1 VLPECS
7 RSGEYRARVFVGVSR
22 ATLARLVVLAV
33 VVLCIA
39 SAFSTPSI
47 RNDRDPAVYRDTLL
61 FMRQGHGYYQAA
73 ELGLE
78 EHHIGPVASARGMRL
93 PTVFLLWRL
102 VGGLHAVWLLY
113 LALVVVGTT
122 VAAILLV
129 RSPLL
134 AALPALYLFRLGRDA
149 YPLTE
154 LWAVPFVAWAM
165 AATAANRPR
174 LSAALS
180 TVATAIRELAFPILV
195 GGLVVALHRRR
206 DRWAWVAGM
215 AVVVAVFAI
224 HSHLASPFLRSP
236 GNEAPLLGSGR
247 FPSTFVDLLGFNL
260 VGGAVIGPAL
270 FALAIWQLL
279 ERGWLVAFGP
289 FFALGFVGL
298 LVDRP
303 YWGAMLVPLTL
314 LLGGQQVVDLISP
327 RIRSLRS

>member
-1 VLPECS
+1 
-7 RSGEYRARVFVGVSR
+7 VFHVTR
-22 ATLARLVVLAV
+22 ATLARLVVVAV
-33 VVLCIA
+33 VALCIA

-47 RNDRDPAVYRDTLL
+47 RNDRDPAVFRDTLL
-61 FMRQGHGYYQAA
+61 FMRQGHGYYKAA

-78 EHHIGPVASARGMRL
+78 AHFIGPVASARGMRL

-154 LWAVPFVAWAM
+154 LWAVPFIAWAM

-174 LSAALS
+174 LAAVLA
-180 TVATAIRELAFPILV
+180 TVATAIRELAFPMLV
-195 GGLVVALHRRR
+195 GGLIVSLQRRR
-206 DRWAWVAGM
+206 ERWAWVAGIA
-215 AVVVAVFAI
+215 AVLGLFAI
-224 HSHLASPFLRSP
+224 HSHLASPFLRNP
-236 GNEAPLLGSGR
+236 GHEAPLLGSGS
-247 FPSTFVDLLGFNL
+247 FPSTFVDLIGFNL
-260 VGGAVIGPAL
+260 VGRAVIGPAL
-270 FALAIWQLL
+270 FALAVWHLR

-289 FFALGFVGL
+289 FFALGLVGL

-303 YWGAMLVPLTL
+303 YWGSMVVPFTL
-314 LLGGQQVVDLISP
+314 LFGGQQLVDLISP